1 MSIPIK
7 ATQQIIPSIQN
18 GSIGG
23 NLSNITPTEENGGN
37 FGELLSNLVQSVNET
52 HAAAGEAQEAL
63 LRGDPVELHQVII
76 AGSKAGIATDLLLEI
91 RNRLVDGFNEI
102 MRMPM

>member
-7 ATQQIIPSIQN
+7 NTQQILPSLQN
-18 GSIGG
+18 GSIGKE
-23 NLSNITPTEENGGN
+23 LSSITPSEKGGEN
-37 FGELLSNLVQSVNET
+37 FGDLFSNLIQSVNET
-52 HAAAGEAQEAL
+52 HAAAGEAQQAL
-63 LRGDPVELHQVII
+63 LRGDPVELHQVVI